1 MLTDDG
7 IADLFDKVAADLDPP
22 VGAIVG
28 RSERLGRR
36 LRARR
41 RAGIAAGNAVAVVA
55 VAGTTLAVGM
65 HQARPAAGPSVG
77 AAAASAASASPGS
90 GGKVPAPPP
99 DARRKHPRVI
109 PSARVNSTGGMTRRA
124 MLRAMRS
131 LLPAGS
137 ILSDV
142 RTDTGRGSLEFDY
155 NDGQGAVDF
164 DLFITS
170 ASVFHSKPLACAKP
184 PWNGDEGPRPAG
196 ALPISCV
203 LRTLADGT
211 VERDWVT
218 GADVKS
224 FYAYNIIDVR

>member
-41 RAGIAAGNAVAVVA
+41 RAGTAAGNA
-55 VAGTTLAVGM
+55 LAVGM

-109 PSARVNSTGGMTRRA
+109 
-124 MLRAMRS
+124 
-131 LLPAGS
+131 
-137 ILSDV
+137 
-142 RTDTGRGSLEFDY
+142 
-155 NDGQGAVDF
+155 
-164 DLFITS
+164 
-170 ASVFHSKPLACAKP
+170 
-184 PWNGDEGPRPAG
+184 
-196 ALPISCV
+196 
-203 LRTLADGT
+203 
-211 VERDWVT
+211 
-218 GADVKS
+218 
-224 FYAYNIIDVR
+224 